1 MQDIKNSFDA
11 PTTVAPASHTATLNG
26 TGVDLSNFD
35 SNMVVF
41 QVGTIADGTHTPKIQ
56 ESDDNSTFTDVAA
69 EDLIGTLSDL
79 ASNTNQ
85 RIGYVGI
92 KRYVRAVV
100 TVSGA
105 TSGGV
110 YGATVVRG
118 HARKKPLA

>member
-11 PTTVAPASHTATLNG
+11 PTTVAPASYTATVNG
-26 TGVDLSNFD
+26 SGVDLSNFD
-35 SNMVVF
+35 SNMAVF
-41 QVGTIADGTHTPKIQ
+41 QVGAITDGTHTPKIQ
-56 ESDDNSTFTDVAA
+56 ESDDNVTFTDVVST
-69 EDLIGTLSDL
+69 DQIGTLSDL
-79 ASNTNQ
+79 AANTNQ
-85 RIGYVGI
+85 RVGYVGI

-118 HARKKPLA
+118 HARKKPV